1 MLVTN
6 MLLYG
11 YRVGNSA
18 IYIKSMSMLETSSWS
33 VWYSYLISWKTI
45 GMFWLITIICL
56 GINIYVIY
64 YMSRKNNWLQY
75 WLSLF
80 SMWMIVIV
88 ISSNMILSIIGYEM
102 IGWISFVLINYYVY
116 RLESNKCSLI
126 SMLIGKLGD
135 IGLIYSIMRLCSGK
149 VSFNYIDLLYI
160 SIIEEL
166 SLLICCISKS
176 AQYFL
181 HSWLILAM
189 NGRTR
194 VSALLLSSTLVT
206 SGLMWFI
213 ILKIKISLGKLVIL
227 LCIITFI
234 MIGVTSSYAFDS
246 KRVIAYST
254 SCQMSFVLIIVS
266 LGYLWLGIL
275 LIITLGIN
283 KSLLFLT
290 TGIVISL
297 NNLTQDLRRL
307 WISSSLTKLNL
318 TLTTLNL
325 IGFIF
330 TSIFISK
337 ELIIYKFELNLY
349 FHLDFLIILA
359 SFVTIY
365 YSIRLYVLLI

>member
-1 MLVTN
+1 
-6 MLLYG
+6 
-11 YRVGNSA
+11 
-18 IYIKSMSMLETSSWS
+18 
-33 VWYSYLISWKTI
+33 
-45 GMFWLITIICL
+45 
-56 GINIYVIY
+56 
-64 YMSRKNNWLQY
+64 
-75 WLSLF
+75 
-80 SMWMIVIV
+80 
-88 ISSNMILSIIGYEM
+88 MILSIIGYEM

-135 IGLIYSIMRLCSGK
+135 IGLIYSIMRLSSGK

-213 ILKIKISLGKLVIL
+213 ILKIKISLGKLVML

-234 MIGVTSSYAFDS
+234 MVGVTSSYAFDS